1 MAAMVTVT
9 LIVLVD
15 IAIRAGRWDDGATDG
30 TVLALSAAAALLVTI
45 GAMYGGSLV
54 YDYGFNVETAGD
66 SPVWHESETDVYP
79 GQKP

>member
-1 MAAMVTVT
+1 MAAMLVVTA
-9 LIVLVD
+9 IVVID
-15 IAIRAGRWDDGATDG
+15 MIVRIGQWDDGG
-30 TVLALSAAAALLVTI
+30 VSGPVFALSAGAALLVSI

-79 GQKP
+79 GEK